1 MDLFM
6 IFENFTPTT
15 WAVVGVA
22 LVLGVILKSFFGS
35 SSKTHDG
42 EELKKLQDELNSAN
56 KTISSLKSS
65 VNSGDSNESQKL
77 AAELKE
83 ATEKIKSLEKCIA
96 SSADGDDFKV
106 KLLEEKKTIEDKVKK
121 LNEELSKKGI
131 EVDDLQKKVASKET
145 EKGKIEN
152 ELHSSQKSL
161 KEANEKNM
169 QLEEQKKTVEKNVK
183 KLKDELDDKEDEI
196 DELQKKIKSKEAERV
211 RLEDE
216 LHSSQKNL
224 KEANE
229 KNQDLEQ
236 KNTAAKKE
244 IEEYKDSNS
253 FVSTLLSAPAI
264 NAEDTKKIEQSINAI
279 ERFVENE
286 LKPFYYSNF
295 KLSDNDVQML
305 GGKDGESILLKTW
318 VAQSKKT
325 WLANKKVISFI
336 GEFSA
341 GKTTIV
347 NRILKQDNKD
357 AIELP
362 TSSKATTAIPTY
374 ISGGKL
380 TKYTFVSP
388 DDSRKDI
395 AKEKFETVK
404 KETLAKFEGI
414 NRLIKY
420 FVMEYDNKN
429 LQNLSILDTPGF
441 QSNDPDDERRTMDVV
456 NESDVLFWVVDVN
469 KGELNKKSVGILKN
483 LKKPLYII
491 LNQCDSKSPSEA
503 QKAKEKIKVTA
514 NNEGLNVV
522 DVIPFG
528 KERYQLSAIM
538 DVIAKIPMTNT
549 NHYID
554 DLVSMVRGD
563 EHVYKDA
570 LSESVKDVNE
580 WDECLESWTN
590 TFNNNVRNLIA
601 NARNAESRPHFES
614 HLFRKDNYE
623 MSQYEYQQLKNDLSG
638 CVSCSNAI
646 KQNYEGQMENV
657 RNRTIAQNN
666 KFEVEDLNKEFLRL
680 SATLAKLVKEFRNAK
695 GL

>member
-1 MDLFM
+1 M
-6 IFENFTPTT
+6 IFDNFTPTT

-22 LVLGVILKSFFGS
+22 FILGVILKSFFCS
-35 SSKTHDG
+35 SSKTHSG

-65 VNSGDSNESQKL
+65 VDSGDSKESQKL

-145 EKGKIEN
+145 ENAKIEN
-152 ELHSSQKSL
+152 DLRSSLNNL
-161 KEANEKNM
+161 KEANEKNT
-169 QLEEQKKTVEKNVK
+169 QLEEQKKAVEKNVK
-183 KLKDELDDKEDEI
+183 KLKDELDDKEEEI
-196 DELQKKIKSKEAERV
+196 DDLKKKVKSKETERV

-244 IEEYKDSNS
+244 IEEYKESNS

-264 NAEDTKKIEQSINAI
+264 NAEDTKKIEHSINTI

-286 LKPFYYSNF
+286 LKPFYYSHF
-295 KLSDNDVQML
+295 QLGDSAVRML
-305 GGKDGESILLKTW
+305 GGKDGECTMLKTW

-325 WLANKKVISFI
+325 WLTNKKVISFI

-395 AKEKFETVK
+395 AKQKFENVK

-441 QSNDPDDERRTMDVV
+441 QSNDPEDERRTMDVV
-456 NESDVLFWVVDVN
+456 NESDALFWVVDVN
-469 KGELNKKSVGILKN
+469 KGELNKKSVGILRN
-483 LKKPLYII
+483 FKKPLYII
-491 LNQCDSKSPSEA
+491 LNQCDSKSPAEVENA
-503 QKAKEKIKVTA
+503 REKIKQTA
-514 NNEGLNVV
+514 KNEGLHAI

-528 KERYQLSAIM
+528 FERYQLSAIM
-538 DVIAKIPMTNT
+538 DVIEKIPMANT

-554 DLVSMVRGD
+554 ELIAMVKND
-563 EHVYKDA
+563 EPVYKNL
-570 LSESVKDVNE
+570 LSESIKGVNE
-580 WDECLESWTN
+580 WDERLENWTN

-601 NARNAESRPHFES
+601 NARNAESRPHFEK

-623 MSQYEYQQLKNDLSG
+623 MSQYEFQQLKNDLSG

-646 KQNYEGQMENV
+646 KQNCEDQMENV

-680 SATLAKLVKEFRNAK
+680 SATLTKLVKEYKNAK